1 MKPRSWMILILAI
14 GAISL
19 VVGITLVLN
28 IENYPNFAELFN
40 MDPTKVDAFRDF
52 IWQYVTG
59 IPIPNPIT

>member
-1 MKPRSWMILILAI
+1 MILILAI

-40 MDPTKVDAFRDF
+40 MDPTKVDAFMDF
-52 IWQYVTG
+52 IRQYVTG
-59 IPIPNPIT
+59 IQIPDPIT

>member
-1 MKPRSWMILILAI
+1 MILILAI

-19 VVGITLVLN
+19 VVGITLILN

-40 MDPTKVDAFRDF
+40 MDPTKVAAFRDF

-59 IPIPNPIT
+59 IPIPPAVS